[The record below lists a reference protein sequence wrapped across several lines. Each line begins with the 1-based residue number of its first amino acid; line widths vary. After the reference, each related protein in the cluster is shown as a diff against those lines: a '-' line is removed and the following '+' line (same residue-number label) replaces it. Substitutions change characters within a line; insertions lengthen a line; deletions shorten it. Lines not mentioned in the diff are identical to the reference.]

1 MFENKEAKEAV
12 KGSDRSVLKSFDQY
26 WGGQDA
32 SGGALYSGAV
42 IFFLFVLGIF
52 IVKHPVKWVILFSVC
67 ITFLL
72 SLGKNYMELTNLF
85 IDHFP
90 MYNKFRAVNSILVVM
105 ELTVPILAALAL
117 YEMVKNKNLLE
128 EKLKIF
134 STNTNL
140 KKEYIFYGVY
150 GITGVLALVA
160 YVLPGM
166 FQTFFQPGETEEIS
180 KAVIGQGGSDADVTR
195 LLQVAETARIAI
207 FKADAIRT
215 FIIISLGAGLIW
227 AYFKNKISS
236 QILIGCLAVI
246 TIADLYTV
254 NGRYLT
260 EKNYKKPTELIRPN
274 VANRSI
280 LEDKDP
286 NFRVANLTVST
297 FNDGTTSYFHKS
309 IGGYHGAKMERY
321 QELIEF
327 GITPDMMKLSQ
338 SGSMDVFKSMLVLNM
353 LNTKYYI
360 VDPNQA
366 AIRNPETYGNA
377 WIVNNIVWANDAD
390 DELNAMEK
398 NNLKQTAIIDKR
410 FEKEVLPFQPSSD
423 STASIQL
430 VSYSPVN
437 LKYEF
442 NSVNE
447 QFVVFSEIFYDKGW
461 NATIDGKEASHV
473 RANYVLRAMKVPAGK
488 HTIEF
493 DFTPESYEKGKMISQ
508 ASSSILIL
516 LLVIGLAWEIKKR
529 MAVQKK

>member
-1 MFENKEAKEAV
+1 
-12 KGSDRSVLKSFDQY
+12 
-26 WGGQDA
+26 
-32 SGGALYSGAV
+32 
-42 IFFLFVLGIF
+42 LFVLGIF

>member
-1 MFENKEAKEAV
+1 M
-12 KGSDRSVLKSFDQY
+12 
-26 WGGQDA
+26 
-32 SGGALYSGAV
+32 
-42 IFFLFVLGIF
+42 
-52 IVKHPVKWVILFSVC
+52 
-67 ITFLL
+67 
-72 SLGKNYMELTNLF
+72 
-85 IDHFP
+85 
-90 MYNKFRAVNSILVVM
+90 
-105 ELTVPILAALAL
+105 
-117 YEMVKNKNLLE
+117 
-128 EKLKIF
+128 
-134 STNTNL
+134 
-140 KKEYIFYGVY
+140 
-150 GITGVLALVA
+150 
-160 YVLPGM
+160 
-166 FQTFFQPGETEEIS
+166 
-180 KAVIGQGGSDADVTR
+180 
-195 LLQVAETARIAI
+195 
-207 FKADAIRT
+207 
-215 FIIISLGAGLIW
+215 
-227 AYFKNKISS
+227 
-236 QILIGCLAVI
+236 AVI

-274 VANRSI
+274 EANRSI

-338 SGSMDVFKSMLVLNM
+338 SGSMDVFKSMQVLNM

-493 DFTPESYEKGKMISQ
+493 DFTPESYKKGKMISQ

-529 MAVQKK
+529 MAVQKQ